1 MPELPE
7 VEKLR
12 RDLSHQVIN
21 KKIACFKVLD
31 PAAARGDQALFL
43 TATQGSYIK
52 WLDRLG
58 RYLLVKLASG
68 YYLFIYL
75 STTGQLIYE
84 TPAAGPTS
92 PLAKSTRII
101 IEFENG
107 SKILFNDAR
116 GYGYFK
122 ILDDQQ
128 RKRLL
133 VTLGS
138 DATAKTFTYAAFVQL
153 LRNKRTSLQNFLIND
168 QYLSGIGSDYQ
179 AKICLEA
186 RVAPEKGIKELSQAE
201 IKRLYK
207 AISKVLKKGYK

>member
-12 RDLSHQVIN
+12 RDLSHKIIN
-21 KKIACFKVLD
+21 HKIACFKVLD
-31 PAAARGDQALFL
+31 PAAVRGNQELFL

-52 WLDRLG
+52 WINRIG

-75 STTGQLIYE
+75 STTGQLIYKMPADE
-84 TPAAGPTS
+84 PSGPAA
-92 PLAKSTRII
+92 KSIRII

-133 VTLGS
+133 ITLGS
-138 DATAKTFTYAAFVQL
+138 DATAKTFTYPAFVKL
-153 LRNKRTSLQNFLIND
+153 LRNKRTSVQNFLIND
-168 QYLSGIGSDYQ
+168 EYLSGIGHNYQ

-186 RVAPEKGIKELSQAE
+186 RVNPAKGIKELSNAE
-201 IKRLYK
+201 TKRLYK

>member
-12 RDLSHQVIN
+12 RDLSHKIIN
-21 KKIACFKVLD
+21 HKIACFKVLD
-31 PAAARGDQALFL
+31 PAAVRGNQELFL

-52 WLDRLG
+52 WINRIG

-75 STTGQLIYE
+75 STTGQLIYKMPADE
-84 TPAAGPTS
+84 PSGPAA
-92 PLAKSTRII
+92 KSIRII

-133 VTLGS
+133 VALGS
-138 DATAKTFTYAAFVQL
+138 DATAKTFTYPTFVQL
-153 LRNKRTSLQNFLIND
+153 LRNKRTSVQNFLIND
-168 QYLSGIGSDYQ
+168 QYLSGIGNNYQ
-179 AKICLEA
+179 DKICLEA
-186 RVAPEKGIKELSQAE
+186 RVNPEKGIKELSQAE
-201 IKRLYK
+201 TKRLYK